1 MAERD
6 PQTDYQ
12 RYGPSPTS
20 AAKEGGPPPAK
31 TDNQDPAE
39 KIELHRRLSI
49 DSESDTSSVNEDYDI
64 RSIASS
70 IEDQLT

>member
-1 MAERD
+1 MADHD
-6 PQTDYQ
+6 PQTEYQ

-20 AAKEGGPPPAK
+20 PPREGGPPPAE
-31 TDNQDPAE
+31 N
-39 KIELHRRLSI
+39 IELHRRLSI

>member
-20 AAKEGGPPPAK
+20 APKEGDPP
-31 TDNQDPAE
+31 PAE

-64 RSIASS
+64 QSIASS